1 MKIYRSKISPI
12 TFISATLPVTI
23 LLVWMIQIGSWL
35 GFSIIA
41 FTLVFLVHLFLTT
54 YYVIEG
60 DRLRVR
66 SGFLVNRIIEIDKIR
81 KVETS
86 KSFLSSPATSFDRIE
101 LSYNKFDT
109 VTISPADK
117 SSFVADLKQ
126 VNPSIEIN
134 LA

>member
-1 MKIYRSKISPI
+1 MKIYKSKISSPVLI
-12 TFISATLPVTI
+12 LVTLPMTM
-23 LLVWMIQIGSWL
+23 LSLWMIQLGSWV
-35 GFSIIA
+35 GFSVIA
-41 FTLVFLVHLFLTT
+41 FTSIFLFHLLITT

-60 DRLRVR
+60 NRLRVK
-66 SGFLVNRIIEIDKIR
+66 SGFLVNRTIEIEKIR

-117 SSFVADLKQ
+117 SSFVADLKL
-126 VNPSIEIN
+126 VNSAIEIN